1 MSVERFEF
9 TIHYGVV
16 SGNEYA
22 RHHISQASMLS
33 KEDGSYVR
41 YKDYAH
47 LSEYCDHLI
56 QFSKLPCLPK
66 DLEVLRNANV
76 AFATEN
82 QKLQQENEE
91 MAKKIT
97 QLRGDLH
104 AALKMR
110 DKWFCKWKEVSK
122 NCGDKIDKIKVFID
136 QLDQK
141 VANPH

>member
-9 TIHYGVV
+9 TIDYGVV

-22 RHHISQASMLS
+22 RHQISKASMLS

-41 YKDYAH
+41 YEDYAH
-47 LSEYCDHLI
+47 LSEYCDYLV

-66 DLEVLRNANV
+66 DLEVLRNAN
-76 AFATEN
+76 ATFATEN
-82 QKLQQENEE
+82 QTLRQENEE

-97 QLRGDLH
+97 RLQSDLYT
-104 AALKMR
+104 ALKMR

-141 VANPH
+141 VTDPR